1 MKPRAGCRTV
11 VSAVCSYVAS
21 AFRRT
26 IDASVGPANAGRHAP
41 WRMNSPPILVVSMFA
56 LFASLACS
64 RGRQQPAPLRP
75 ISLPDLS
82 HVSESVKAQLQD
94 AYASLTRTTQDRA
107 AGTTQRSDAYG
118 RMGMFLMAA
127 EFRDEAEVC
136 FLDAQSLAPGDFRWP
151 YYLGHLHKAKGDAA
165 ESAAS
170 FERALEAKP
179 DDPTTLIW
187 LGDAYLDQ
195 GRPDAATRVLE
206 RALARQPRSAAAL
219 FRLARAS
226 LAMNESRRA
235 IGQLEQALSFDRDAA
250 PAIHYQLSVA
260 HRQLGDLAQADRH
273 VRQRGPGEVRPPDP
287 LMQELESL
295 LESAIAYEVR
305 GAKALD
311 ARDWPAAAAAF
322 RKGIALAPNEPSL
335 HHKLGTALFLS
346 GDSRGAADEF
356 ETALRLSPTFV
367 KAHYSLGVLLGSSGQ
382 TDQAIAHLSAAVKD
396 DPTYVDA
403 RLRLADV
410 LRTTGRPAEAI
421 VQYREAA
428 NLDAR
433 AIDAPLGTV
442 MALVA
447 LGRYG
452 EARDQLRDGIQ
463 RYPDQ
468 PAFAHLLVRLLAAAP
483 DDRVRD
489 GRAAEA
495 RMRGLLA
502 KEPRTGDLAELMAMT
517 MAEVGQFGEAVTWQR
532 DAIADAERAG
542 NSERARRL
550 AQTLSL
556 YERRRPCRTPW
567 RADDPPFGT

>member
-1 MKPRAGCRTV
+1 MT
-11 VSAVCSYVAS
+11 
-21 AFRRT
+21 RR
-26 IDASVGPANAGRHAP
+26 
-41 WRMNSPPILVVSMFA
+41 PIFAASMFA
-56 LFASLACS
+56 LVASVACAR
-64 RGRQQPAPLRP
+64 RGQQPASLRS

-82 HVSESVKAQLQD
+82 RASESVKMQLQD

-107 AGTTQRSDAYG
+107 GGSTERSDAYG
-118 RMGMFLMAA
+118 RMGMLFMAA
-127 EFRDEAEVC
+127 EFREEAEAC
-136 FLDAQSLAPGDFRWP
+136 FRNAHSLAPGDFRWP
-151 YYLGHLHKAKGDAA
+151 YYLGHLAKAKGDTAN
-165 ESAAS
+165 SVAS

-179 DDPTTLIW
+179 DDTATLIW
-187 LGDAYLDQ
+187 LGEAYLDQ

-206 RALARQPRSAAAL
+206 RALDRQPQSAAAL

-226 LAMNESRRA
+226 MAMNEPARA

-250 PAIHYQLSVA
+250 PVIHYQLSVV
-260 HRQLGDLAQADRH
+260 HRQLGDTAQADRH
-273 VRQRGPGEVRPPDP
+273 LQLRGPGEVRPVDP

-305 GAKALD
+305 GARALD

-322 RKGIALAPNEPSL
+322 RKGIALAPREPSL

-346 GDSRGAADEF
+346 GDVRGARDEF
-356 ETALRLSPTFV
+356 EAALRLSPTFV

-382 TDQAIAHLSAAVKD
+382 QDQAVEHLSAAVKH

-410 LRTTGRPAEAI
+410 MRMSGRPAEAI
-421 VQYREAA
+421 AHYNEAA

-433 AIDAPLGTV
+433 VIDAPLGTA

-447 LGRYG
+447 LGRYV
-452 EARDQLRDGIQ
+452 EAQSRLREGMQ
-463 RYPDQ
+463 HHPDQ

-495 RMRGLLA
+495 MMRGLLA
-502 KEPRTGDLAELMAMT
+502 KEQRTGDLAELMAMT

-532 DAIADAERAG
+532 DAIKAAEQAG
-542 NSERARRL
+542 NPERARRL